1 LRKGV
6 AEISGSA
13 PAPLRHVSIGAGRP
27 IVLLHPIAMRVEFWD
42 AVAERLSRSFR
53 VVSLDLRGH
62 GKNARADEPFSIDD
76 LAGDVIALA
85 KELSVGHATFVGCS
99 MGGMV
104 AQGVALRAPELVSGL
119 VLANTTHTMGDKGAE
134 VMRKRAEDSLKG
146 LDHTIEQDINRWFSE
161 RFRAEHPDTVAK
173 VRGWVLEND
182 ARTVSFGWQAIS
194 CLNYEDRLGGV
205 SQPVLVTTGALDPA
219 SPPSS
224 AQRTAAAFPNGRF
237 VEIAACGHF
246 SPIERPDAFADLVAE
261 FVEPALATDH

>member
-1 LRKGV
+1 
-6 AEISGSA
+6 
-13 PAPLRHVSIGAGRP
+13 
-27 IVLLHPIAMRVEFWD
+27 MRIEFWE
-42 AVAERLSRSFR
+42 AVAERLSGTCR
-53 VVSLDLRGH
+53 VVSVDLRGH
-62 GKNARADEPFSIDD
+62 GQNPPAEASFSIDD

-85 KELSVGHATFVGCS
+85 KELSLGPATFVGCS
-99 MGGMV
+99 LGGMV
-104 AQGVALRAPELVSGL
+104 AQGIALRAPELVSDL
-119 VLANTTHTMGDKGAE
+119 VLANTTHTMGEKGAE

-161 RFRAEHPDTVAK
+161 RFRAEHPNTVAR

-182 ARTVSFGWQAIS
+182 AQTVSFGWQAIS
-194 CLNYEDRLGGV
+194 RLNYEDRLREV

-224 AQRTAAAFPNGRF
+224 AERTAAAFPNGRF

-261 FVEPALATDH
+261 FVEPVPATEH